1 MNHVVLAPDSFKGT
15 LSSRQICRIM
25 AEAVRRHFPACRVEA
40 IPVADGGEGSVDCL
54 LEAVG
59 GVRREARVSGP
70 FGEERTAAYGLL
82 DDGKTAIV
90 ETASCAGLP
99 LAEGRQNPLRAT
111 TYGVGQLLLDA
122 AEQGCRTILLGLG
135 GSCTNDA
142 GAGAAAAAGVR
153 FYDGDGRAFVPTGGT
168 LADVARIDA
177 SGLDPRLRA
186 VEIRGLCDID
196 NPLHGETGAAFVFA
210 PQKGADPAMVRL
222 LDRGLAHIGRLMERD
237 LGCPAASLP
246 GAGAAGGLGAG
257 LAAFLGG
264 RLCRG
269 IDTVLDTVRFEER
282 TAGADLVFT
291 GEGCLDAQSLRGKVV
306 SGVADRAAALGV
318 PVVAV
323 VGGYIPPLEELYARG
338 IAAVFSINRLPE
350 DLSVSRT
357 QSGENLALAMD
368 NILRLLKLNQA

>member
-1 MNHVVLAPDSFKGT
+1 MRHVVLAPDSYKGT

-40 IPVADGGEGSVDCL
+40 IPAADGGEGSVDCL
-54 LEAVG
+54 LEALG
-59 GVRREARVSGP
+59 GIRREVRVRGP
-70 FGEERTAAYGLL
+70 FGEGMTAAYGLL
-82 DDGKTAIV
+82 ADGKTAIV

-99 LAEGRQNPLRAT
+99 LAEGRRDPRITT

-153 FYDGDGRAFVPTGGT
+153 FYDRQGRAFIPTGGT

-177 SGLDPRLRA
+177 SGLDPRLRG

-196 NPLHGETGAAFVFA
+196 NPLHGETGAALVFA
-210 PQKGADPAMVRL
+210 PQKGADPAAVRL
-222 LDRGLAHIGRLMERD
+222 LDEGLAHIGRLMERD

-246 GAGAAGGLGAG
+246 GGGAAGGFGAG

-269 IDTVLDTVRFEER
+269 IETVLDTVRFDER

-291 GEGCLDAQSLRGKVV
+291 GEGRLDRQSLSGKVI

-318 PVVAV
+318 PVIAV
-323 VGGYIPPLEELYARG
+323 VGGYDPPLEDIHARG
-338 IAAVFSINRLPE
+338 VAAVFSINRLPE
-350 DLSVSRT
+350 ELSASRT
-357 QSGENLALAMD
+357 HSGENLSLTMD
-368 NILRLLKLNQA
+368 NILRLLKLRQD